1 LTSPRSHF
9 VLWRRQFRQALYDL
23 FAEPVTVLPVVVAAF
38 VVVVVAVFG
47 FVVVVV
53 VGFGFV
59 GAVILPCPMS
69 TIM

>member
-1 LTSPRSHF
+1 
-9 VLWRRQFRQALYDL
+9 LWRRQFRQALYDL